1 MNTKLKKFVIKTMN
15 SLYLTNRKDW
25 RRWLAKNY
33 QKKKEVWEV
42 W

>member
-1 MNTKLKKFVIKTMN
+1 MNTKLKKFEIKTMN
-15 SLYLTNRKDW
+15 SLYLTNRKDG
-25 RRWLAKNY
+25 RRWLAKNH